1 VDSLRRT
8 DTLTVL
14 KTIQDNQ
21 LTFSF
26 NIPADFELGEI
37 DVFGKISLD
46 NQSIEQTS
54 SARITSFIV
63 NSGANIL
70 YVDNSLAPSQA
81 VPDENVLFSIALYDS
96 GTADLAL
103 IPDSTY
109 LEIGFAP
116 LERVYLGGNYNLNAA
131 DTTAVTFENYTI
143 PTGVSSG
150 DYSLS
155 LHTVGTTFGTDTITQ
170 DIILSDSLTIL
181 TPGTLVLSSI
191 QLSDT
196 VVSQGSSDE
205 TVSLSV
211 LNSGDA
217 PALIFSA
224 DSIQFIYGQTYSLRL
239 NSGQI
244 FPLTIN
250 GGDSA
255 IFEYDI
261 FVDPVS
267 AGPDTFRANIGYED
281 VNSGVSYTAS
291 DSSVYDEWRVLSDVS
306 LNIVSLTATD
316 TRVTQGQ
323 NGLAVSLEISNTG
336 ETGAVVGAADSIGIT
351 FLANNNTVTLVS
363 PVLPD
368 TILPAS
374 SQTYNFTV
382 DINPSAATGLDSLAG
397 FVIGRNVRTGSV
409 SSVSSSYLDGWDVQT
424 PANIVLTSVFNALSQ
439 VNSGQEDLSVEVRL
453 TNSGQATALLDTVGI
468 FGIPGGNITDT
479 LIVGSL
485 PDSLVSGAS
494 DTILFNVDVASAYT
508 GILEIDAFSGYRDGN
523 DTTRAFAD
531 TGAVTTHT
539 WTVGT
544 EGVLVVDSVFTTTNT
559 MSLGQSDVIVRASI
573 RNAGNASV
581 QMDSVK
587 MLYNG
592 SETHPVLS
600 SVRVLPATLPLL
612 STGQS
617 FIAEFNLSAASSP
630 LDSGLVALDLSAYGT
645 DAITSSLIDT
655 LNSEQPDTILLQ
667 TPAVLQVVSIINP
680 SSVLQGEENIPD
692 TLIIRN
698 NGGATARVTSATLN
712 FQNGNNFYSQQVNS
726 PSFPVDLDSGESDT
740 VEVSVSVLSSAP
752 LGTDS
757 LAGVIQGVELNRAVS
772 LDTTSAYLSSWDVFG
787 SGGINIL
794 SVSTP
799 FDSVS
804 TGQDSILVTAR
815 VENSGSNTMVVDSL
829 QLSMTQGTYIDSTLY
844 LTPGAVLA
852 SGTRGDFNFYVSVD
866 SSSATGIETINASVF
881 ATDSVTGLVSDLS
894 ADTTASW
901 LIQSRVTIAITSV
914 TPLQASIGQ
923 VVAAE
928 IDLDNSGTADLIVDT
943 SLTVL
948 QSSAFSSDLTL
959 TAPLTIAGGGSYTLN
974 FNPETADGASGTH
987 PYTLR
992 LIGTENGSLF
1002 DNTYI
1007 LSDSL
1012 TLTAPAQLVIDS
1024 LIASTDTVSQGMD
1037 TVVTVYVSNPGE
1049 TDLLLDS
1056 LINSPY
1062 GQPTSVTPSL
1072 PATISGG
1079 GSGAYDLVV
1088 DIPSAAPT
1096 GLIALDAIGLGRDAN
1111 SDQTLFD
1118 SSATAGD
1125 SWTVLTS
1132 PNVVIDSIYSDSIV
1146 VPGQTD
1152 IPVTVSISN
1161 SGETAVEINTL
1172 EILEQIGL
1180 YTHRGPS
1187 LPVTLAGSSTINL
1200 VDTVDVASNSA
1211 TGIDTLR
1218 ARISYR
1224 NTVSGDTDILTSTET
1239 WAWSIQSSSDLVL
1252 LSVVAAE
1259 TEVSLGQDSINV
1271 DVRVRNQ
1278 GNGTATVD
1286 TLTLQF
1292 ASGDTNYAVSGP
1304 VPALS
1309 VSLTPGA
1316 DTTFSFNVDVNPTAL
1331 TGPDILN
1338 ARMVGT
1344 EVASGTPIEVNGAL
1358 TPDSWT
1364 VQERPLV
1371 IMDSVTVSPVVA
1383 STGQAGLSGRIIIT
1397 NQAATY
1403 RASAQVDSVDLNFLL
1418 GVDNVDTNFTI
1429 ERLTPPVLPFNL
1441 PSGASQ
1447 AIDFSVDVNG
1457 NSLDTLFTADG
1468 FLSYIDINDG
1478 QRTDV
1483 STANQQ
1489 GSLTVQSTAT
1499 INILSLTMIP
1509 DTVSNGQT
1517 GITGEL
1523 IFENT
1528 GKCPIIS

>member
-1 VDSLRRT
+1 
-8 DTLTVL
+8 
-14 KTIQDNQ
+14 
-21 LTFSF
+21 
-26 NIPADFELGEI
+26 
-37 DVFGKISLD
+37 
-46 NQSIEQTS
+46 
-54 SARITSFIV
+54 
-63 NSGANIL
+63 
-70 YVDNSLAPSQA
+70 
-81 VPDENVLFSIALYDS
+81 
-96 GTADLAL
+96 
-103 IPDSTY
+103 
-109 LEIGFAP
+109 
-116 LERVYLGGNYNLNAA
+116 
-131 DTTAVTFENYTI
+131 
-143 PTGVSSG
+143 
-150 DYSLS
+150 
-155 LHTVGTTFGTDTITQ
+155 
-170 DIILSDSLTIL
+170 
-181 TPGTLVLSSI
+181 
-191 QLSDT
+191 
-196 VVSQGSSDE
+196 VVSQGE
-205 TVSLSV
+205 IGRTLSLRV
-211 LNSGDA
+211 LNTGESQA
-217 PALIFSA
+217 QILSA
-224 DSIQFIYGQTYSLRL
+224 DSIQLSFTSTYSLSL
-239 NSGQI
+239 TSGQS
-244 FPLTIN
+244 FPFTLN
-250 GGDSA
+250 GGDSTLFIYNVDVSTSA
-255 IFEYDI
+255 I
-261 FVDPVS
+261 
-267 AGPDTFRANIGYED
+267 AGPDTFRASIGYED

-1200 VDTVDVASNSA
+1200 
-1211 TGIDTLR
+1211 G
-1218 ARISYR
+1218 
-1224 NTVSGDTDILTSTET
+1224 G
-1239 WAWSIQSSSDLVL
+1239 
-1252 LSVVAAE
+1252 
-1259 TEVSLGQDSINV
+1259 
-1271 DVRVRNQ
+1271 
-1278 GNGTATVD
+1278 
-1286 TLTLQF
+1286 LQF
-1292 ASGDTNYAVSGP
+1292 GDRYRYLKGKDQLPEYGIRRYGYPNQHRNLGLEYPILFRSG
-1304 VPALS
+1304 
-1309 VSLTPGA
+1309 
-1316 DTTFSFNVDVNPTAL
+1316 
-1331 TGPDILN
+1331 
-1338 ARMVGT
+1338 
-1344 EVASGTPIEVNGAL
+1344 
-1358 TPDSWT
+1358 
-1364 VQERPLV
+1364 
-1371 IMDSVTVSPVVA
+1371 
-1383 STGQAGLSGRIIIT
+1383 
-1397 NQAATY
+1397 
-1403 RASAQVDSVDLNFLL
+1403 
-1418 GVDNVDTNFTI
+1418 
-1429 ERLTPPVLPFNL
+1429 
-1441 PSGASQ
+1441 
-1447 AIDFSVDVNG
+1447 
-1457 NSLDTLFTADG
+1457 
-1468 FLSYIDINDG
+1468 
-1478 QRTDV
+1478 
-1483 STANQQ
+1483 
-1489 GSLTVQSTAT
+1489 LTVCR
-1499 INILSLTMIP
+1499 
-1509 DTVSNGQT
+1509 G
-1517 GITGEL
+1517 G
-1523 IFENT
+1523 
-1528 GKCPIIS
+1528 